1 MKDRNFAYGLV
12 IGATL
17 TALMLLAL
25 TSLRRKRFRTHTA
38 YQVRGN
44 VESGSFL
51 DTDTENK
58 DSTLCDESRSAEPE
72 PELESERRDVEGDAE
87 RW

>member
-1 MKDRNFAYGLV
+1 M

-25 TSLRRKRFRTHTA
+25 TSLRKKRFRTHAA
-38 YQVRGN
+38 YQGSAN
-44 VESGSFL
+44 VGSGPFL

-58 DSTLCDESRSAEPE
+58 NGTLCDESRSAEPK
-72 PELESERRDVEGDAE
+72 LENERRDVSSDE